1 MFVMDKRKN
10 EIYSLPAQ
18 EITPESAK
26 TFSSALAIKIL
37 KLLVKKP
44 MYPIE
49 IAKELKVHEQKI
61 YYHIR
66 NLEKAGAIKVSKEED
81 RQGAV
86 AKYYSAEKP
95 AFVIRLAELEPTQK
109 LVQLKNNS
117 EFLEPFIKDGQLN
130 AIIIVGSPDPHGPE
144 KARSR
149 DGYYGMDLA
158 LFLGTFLNYVPN
170 YYVKLDTEVRE
181 NDLKNNL
188 ILIGGPVVNKIT
200 AQVNPKLPIRFDK
213 DSHWSIKSTITDNVY
228 PSDETGLIVKAKNPF
243 DADRSILLVAGKR
256 HSGTRAA
263 IIAFLKNFKD
273 ITEGN
278 IHNRNIK
285 AKVVEGIDLDSDGF
299 IDDIEI
305 RE

>member
-1 MFVMDKRKN
+1 MFVIDKRKN

-18 EITPESAK
+18 EISAESAK
-26 TFSSALAIKIL
+26 NFSSGLAIRIL

-49 IAKELKVHEQKI
+49 IAKELKIHEQKV
-61 YYHIR
+61 YYHVR
-66 NLEKAGAIKVSKEED
+66 NLEKAGAIKIVKEED

-86 AKYYSAEKP
+86 AKYYVVEKP

-109 LVQLKNNS
+109 LIQLKNDS
-117 EFLEPFIKDGQLN
+117 DFLEPFVKDGQLN
-130 AIIIVGSPDPHGPE
+130 ATIVVGSPDPHGPE

-170 YYVKLDTEVRE
+170 YYVKLDTEVRDS
-181 NDLKNNL
+181 DLKKNL

-200 AQVNPKLPIRFDK
+200 AMVNSKMPVRFDK
-213 DSHWSIKSTITDNVY
+213 ESHWNIKSTISNNIY
-228 PSDETGLIVKAKNPF
+228 PSDETGLIVKFRNPF
-243 DADRSILLVAGKR
+243 DSEKSVLLVAGKR

-263 IIAFLKNFKD
+263 ILAFLKNFKE

-285 AKVVEGIDLDSDGF
+285 AKVVEGIDLDSDGI
-299 IDDIEI
+299 IDDVEI